1 MANNGCQHGQPVVQA
16 LADPWALGH
25 LGGTGPAVPGPSK
38 DSLVG
43 TSPLGATIFCRLPA
57 TSTPLVHQPTPQRST
72 SGTRRAN
79 SSSPAYTQNLSA
91 TLQLQ
96 PAGIS

>member
-1 MANNGCQHGQPVVQA
+1 MPAESCFDSYLEYFLWPE
-16 LADPWALGH
+16 LIESSL
-25 LGGTGPAVPGPSK
+25 LSIGTAVS
-38 DSLVG
+38 DIQTYV
-43 TSPLGATIFCRLPA
+43 ACRLPA
-57 TSTPLVHQPTPQRST
+57 TSTPLVHQPTPQKST